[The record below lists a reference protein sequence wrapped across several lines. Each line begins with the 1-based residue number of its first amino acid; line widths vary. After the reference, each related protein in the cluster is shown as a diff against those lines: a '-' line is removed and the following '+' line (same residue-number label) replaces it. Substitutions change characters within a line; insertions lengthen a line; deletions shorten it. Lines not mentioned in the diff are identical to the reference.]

1 VSVPARPKDVVRGR
15 TTYEEV
21 YTMLSLIARE
31 IRDNIVSV
39 ALPCLASALGITLA
53 IIFALSRANGGAFPV
68 TIMFTPILLLAFCS
82 LGVSQAYGDRANR
95 ISSLLATLGI
105 TRNRIFAARVLA
117 GLLIVLV
124 CLVPLVV
131 TTILLLWRFAPPLE
145 FYGRMV
151 VEISLTVFLAA
162 VACYFAGL
170 LVGWTTSKAWLL
182 AGSVLLLLSL
192 VSLVVIKGFGLGA
205 MALLL
210 LFIGATLWYAWH
222 TFTSASL

>member
-1 VSVPARPKDVVRGR
+1 
-15 TTYEEV
+15 
-21 YTMLSLIARE
+21 MLNLIARE

-39 ALPCLASALGITLA
+39 ALPCLVSALGITLA
-53 IIFALSRANGGAFPV
+53 IIFTLSRVRGGILPP
-68 TIMFTPILLLAFCS
+68 TIMVTPILLLAFCG
-82 LGVSQAYGDRANR
+82 LGASQAYGDRANR
-95 ISSLLATLGI
+95 SSSLLATLGV

-117 GLLIVLV
+117 GLLTVLV
-124 CLVPLVV
+124 SLVPLAV
-131 TTILLLWRFAPPLE
+131 TTILLLWMFAPPLE

-151 VEISLTVFLAA
+151 VAISLTVLLVA
-162 VACYFAGL
+162 VACYCAGL

-192 VSLVVIKGFGLGA
+192 VSLIVIKGFGLDA
-205 MALLL
+205 MAILL

>member
-1 VSVPARPKDVVRGR
+1 
-15 TTYEEV
+15 
-21 YTMLSLIARE
+21 MLTLIARE

-39 ALPCLASALGITLA
+39 ALPCLVSALGITVA
-53 IIFALSRANGGAFPV
+53 VIFAFSRGNGGTFPV

-82 LGVSQAYGDRANR
+82 LGASQAYGDRANR

-117 GLLIVLV
+117 GLLIVLI
-124 CLVPLVV
+124 CLVPLAV
-131 TTILLLWRFAPPLE
+131 TTIFLLWRFAPPLE

-151 VEISLTVFLAA
+151 AEISLTVLLAA

-182 AGSVLLLLSL
+182 AGCVLLLLSL
-192 VSLVVIKGFGLGA
+192 ASLVVIKGFGPAA
-205 MALLL
+205 MALLA
-210 LFIGATLWYAWH
+210 LFLGATLWYTWH

>member
-1 VSVPARPKDVVRGR
+1 
-15 TTYEEV
+15 
-21 YTMLSLIARE
+21 MLSLIARE

-192 VSLVVIKGFGLGA
+192 ASLVVIKGFGPGA
-205 MALLL
+205 MAILL

>member
-1 VSVPARPKDVVRGR
+1 
-15 TTYEEV
+15 
-21 YTMLSLIARE
+21 MLSLITRE

-39 ALPCLASALGITLA
+39 ALPCLVSVLGMVLA
-53 IIFALSRANGGAFPV
+53 IVFAFSRVGGGFFPP
-68 TIMFTPILLLAFCS
+68 TILVVLILLLAFCG
-82 LGVSQAYGDRANR
+82 LGASQAYGDRANR
-95 ISSLLATLGI
+95 ISSLLATLGV
-105 TRNRIFAARVLA
+105 TRNRIFVARILT
-117 GLLIVLV
+117 GLLTVLV
-124 CLVPLVV
+124 SLVPLSV
-131 TTILLLWRFAPPLE
+131 TTIVLLWMSAPPLE

-151 VEISLTVFLAA
+151 VEISLTVLLAA

-182 AGSVLLLLSL
+182 AGTVLLLLSL
-192 VSLVVIKGFGLGA
+192 VSLVVIKGFGPDA

>member
-1 VSVPARPKDVVRGR
+1 MSVPARPKDVVRGR

>member
-1 VSVPARPKDVVRGR
+1 
-15 TTYEEV
+15 
-21 YTMLSLIARE
+21 MLNLIARE

-39 ALPCLASALGITLA
+39 ALPCLVSALGITLA
-53 IIFALSRANGGAFPV
+53 IIFTLSRVRGGILPP
-68 TIMFTPILLLAFCS
+68 TIMVTPILLLAFCG
-82 LGVSQAYGDRANR
+82 LGASQAYGDRANR
-95 ISSLLATLGI
+95 ISSLLATLGV

-117 GLLIVLV
+117 GLLTVLV
-124 CLVPLVV
+124 SLVPLAV
-131 TTILLLWRFAPPLE
+131 TTILLLWMFAPPLE

-151 VEISLTVFLAA
+151 VAISLTVLLVA
-162 VACYFAGL
+162 VACYCAGL

-192 VSLVVIKGFGLGA
+192 VSLIVIKGFGLDA
-205 MALLL
+205 MAILL